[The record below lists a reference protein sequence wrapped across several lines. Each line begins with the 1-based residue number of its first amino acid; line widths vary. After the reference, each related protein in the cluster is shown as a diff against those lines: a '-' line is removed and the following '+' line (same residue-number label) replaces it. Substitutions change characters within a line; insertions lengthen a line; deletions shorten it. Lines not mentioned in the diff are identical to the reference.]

1 MPAILPPSSRPRF
14 DLDAIDRL
22 ATLLAEECEQR
33 GGMPLEAVDGLLCGA
48 LVSPGEPIPLEEL
61 LPLVLGSLDAV
72 ASEELTGLLERLW
85 EFALARIVRS
95 PTLDP
100 EQNMP
105 LILLPD
111 EEDAPGE
118 AAVDSP
124 QSADAEDE
132 NPFVFLAGAAWAL
145 GFSFAYRL
153 RAEAWEARIE
163 DDQDLWM
170 AVMDIFD
177 LIPPDWLAEDEDD
190 GAEAGEDAPDG
201 EENPDFLDDEEDF
214 REFDFDPDEDED
226 DLEDQDA
233 PLSPDERLDIIAS
246 IPEMLHAFH
255 LCRIEE
261 STPRIP
267 RRAVPAPGR
276 NDPCPCGSGRK
287 FKKCHGDPSRLN

>member
-22 ATLLAEECEQR
+22 ATLLALECEQR

-48 LVSPGEPIPLEEL
+48 LVSPGETISLEEL

-111 EEDAPGE
+111 EEDDPGE
-118 AAVDSP
+118 AA
-124 QSADAEDE
+124 ADPSLPEGEADV
-132 NPFVFLAGAAWAL
+132 PFSQLAGAAWAL

-153 RAEAWEARIE
+153 RAEAWWWGRRTTPT
-163 DDQDLWM
+163 LVRM
-170 AVMDIFD
+170 PF
-177 LIPPDWLAEDEDD
+177 
-190 GAEAGEDAPDG
+190 AG
-201 EENPDFLDDEEDF
+201 
-214 REFDFDPDEDED
+214 
-226 DLEDQDA
+226 
-233 PLSPDERLDIIAS
+233 PLTAACKTWAI
-246 IPEMLHAFH
+246 
-255 LCRIEE
+255 
-261 STPRIP
+261 
-267 RRAVPAPGR
+267 
-276 NDPCPCGSGRK
+276 
-287 FKKCHGDPSRLN
+287 